1 MFRALSGSF
10 AVAPQIDEAAVAAA
24 AAQGFALIVN
34 NRPDGEE
41 PSAPQGAA
49 IAAAAADAGI
59 GYVAIPVGSG
69 GFGPAEIDALALA
82 IREIDGPILAYCRSG
97 TRSTYLWA
105 LANARDG
112 AAAEPLIAAAATQ
125 GYDISGLRPTLDAM
139 SAANNAERDDR

>member
-1 MFRALSGSF
+1 MFRTLSPRF
-10 AVAPQIDEAAVAAA
+10 AVAPQIDQATVAEAAER
-24 AAQGFALIVN
+24 GFVLIVN

-49 IAAAAADAGI
+49 IAAAAEAAGI

-69 GFGPAEIDALALA
+69 GFGGAEIDALALA

-105 LANARDG
+105 LAQARDG
-112 AAAEPLIAAAATQ
+112 AAVEPLIAAAAAQ
-125 GYDISGLRPTLDAM
+125 GYDISGLRPTLEAL
-139 SAANNAERDDR
+139 SAEHGGT

>member
-1 MFRALSGSF
+1 MFRALSSNF
-10 AVAPQIDEAAVAAA
+10 AVAAQIDEAAVADA

-41 PSAPQGAA
+41 PSAPQGEA
-49 IAAAAADAGI
+49 IAAAAAAAGI

-82 IREIDGPILAYCRSG
+82 LREIDGPILAYCRSG

-112 AAAEPLIAAAATQ
+112 GAVEPLIAAAAAQ
-125 GYDISGLRPTLDAM
+125 GYDISGIRPTLEAM
-139 SAANNAERDDR
+139 HAESNGA